1 MQISS
6 YFYLEEGSQ
15 AVIWLSRAV
24 VVPDSFVG
32 GRLDVSS
39 NNVGLVYGV
48 KIDGRTF

>member
-15 AVIWLSRAV
+15 AVIWLSWAV

-32 GRLDVSS
+32 GRLDASFS
-39 NNVGLVYGV
+39 GVGLVYGA